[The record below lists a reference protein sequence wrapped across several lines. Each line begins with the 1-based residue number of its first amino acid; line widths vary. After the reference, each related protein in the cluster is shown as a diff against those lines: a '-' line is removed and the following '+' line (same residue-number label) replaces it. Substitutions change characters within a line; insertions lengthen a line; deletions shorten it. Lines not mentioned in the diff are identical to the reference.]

1 MAITIKGV
9 RVDDIHIEPDLE
21 GGGYKIKTAQYSLI
35 SSVDKVLAKQTIGG
49 YNSLTLE
56 PSPETKKAL
65 AAFTKSYTN
74 DVQGVL
80 GLLE

>member
-9 RVDDIHIEPDLE
+9 RVDDIQIEPDKE
-21 GGGYKIKTAQYSLI
+21 AGGYKIKQAQYSLI

-49 YNSLTLE
+49 YQGTALE

-65 AAFTKSYTN
+65 EAFTLSYTK
-74 DVQGVL
+74 DVQSIL